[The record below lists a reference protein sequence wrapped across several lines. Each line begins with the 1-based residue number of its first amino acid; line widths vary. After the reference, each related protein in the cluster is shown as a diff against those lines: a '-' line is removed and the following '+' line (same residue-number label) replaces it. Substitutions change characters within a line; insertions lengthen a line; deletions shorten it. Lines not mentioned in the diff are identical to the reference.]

1 VIKMLTRALGKAVA
15 SKAKA
20 TLGVIGRVEWLPT
33 SRNSV
38 LEIGT
43 LNADESWT
51 KVQDGGHIALTPDER
66 EELIK
71 VLESHR
77 EYKVLELGD
86 TVNVAGEEYKVAAV
100 QYLNATADGGRLRG
114 TILAYCD
121 SKRTWGVF
129 TANPYGE
136 VNYGTYEPDSQR
148 ALNAYAVRIVEH
160 LYPHFNASPPS
171 ITFGHVAERDKLKS
185 GT

>member
-1 VIKMLTRALGKAVA
+1 MVEMLKRALGKEVA
-15 SKAKA
+15 AKAKPI
-20 TLGVIGRVEWLPT
+20 LGVIGRVEWLPN

-38 LEIGT
+38 LEVGT
-43 LNADESWT
+43 LNGDGSWT
-51 KVQDGGHIALTPDER
+51 KIQDGGHIAIAPDER
-66 EELIK
+66 EELIT
-71 VLESHR
+71 VLKSHR
-77 EYKVLELGD
+77 EYKTLELGD
-86 TVNVAGEEYKVAAV
+86 IVKVKGEEYEVVAA
-100 QYLNATADGGRLRG
+100 QYLNATADGGELRG

-121 SKRTWGVF
+121 SRRMWGVF

-148 ALNAYAVRIVEH
+148 ALNAYATRVVEH